1 MPSKKNKKKSTSGGD
16 TAGGGA
22 KMQVDRLIR
31 AVHEPKNLDLQVI
44 GQTLSGTAYYES
56 LLNGCAQGTGASN
69 RQGRKTKMQALKLRF
84 ALSLS
89 GQQDYD
95 LIRVMVVMDRECR
108 GTSFGSSDL
117 LTVNT
122 FGTAQVLSSW
132 NFDNVP
138 SRLKVLM
145 DYTVP
150 MNPLVSAS
158 ATNAAWAP
166 LLHFQEV
173 VIPLNQVVH
182 YYDASSG
189 GIAGIDSNAL
199 WLFVVGTLNAN
210 ESYLNFD
217 SRVIFRD
224 L

>member
-1 MPSKKNKKKSTSGGD
+1 MPKKKSQKNKASANAD
-16 TAGGGA
+16 AAAGT
-22 KMQVDRLIR
+22 KMHVDRLIR

-44 GQTLSGTAYYES
+44 GQTLSGTAYYEQ

-69 RQGRKTKMQALKLRF
+69 RQGRKTKMERLKVRLAINLATTANSDMVR
-84 ALSLS
+84 
-89 GQQDYD
+89 
-95 LIRVMVVMDRECR
+95 IMVVMDKECR

-122 FGTAQVLSSW
+122 FGFAQTLSSW

-138 SRLKVLM
+138 SRLRVLV
-145 DYTVP
+145 DHTIPLNP
-150 MNPLVSAS
+150 MVAIN
-158 ATNAAWAP
+158 ATNTAWAP
-166 LLHFQEV
+166 LLQFIDINV
-173 VIPLNQVVH
+173 PLNQTVH
-182 YYDASSG
+182 YYDAASG

-199 WLFVVGTLNAN
+199 WLFVVGSLTSSEATL
-210 ESYLNFD
+210 SFD